1 MTSNIYKQVQAY
13 RNMQLNIKPNAIIEV
28 YLNKRLTSLF
38 FFLTILSLIHTFSKI
53 LTKYYFDSPNNV
65 I

>member
-1 MTSNIYKQVQAY
+1 
-13 RNMQLNIKPNAIIEV
+13 MQLNIKPNAMIEV

-38 FFLTILSLIHTFSKI
+38 LFFLTIPSLIHTFSKI

>member
-38 FFLTILSLIHTFSKI
+38 FF
-53 LTKYYFDSPNNV
+53 
-65 I
+65 